1 MATNSKPCPEC
12 GHVNAMPA
20 VGTKKI
26 TCGGCGMIIV
36 LAKVYGENWAA
47 AAPAATPGRPKIVTR
62 RGKAGTTEPE
72 PAPAK
77 EEAKPRGGR
86 GTKGKAPVHRPH
98 GHGHGHAHGHGHG
111 HAHGHGHG
119 HGPEGEHHFHYH
131 SRKGIH
137 PGLLWG
143 SIGAILVA
151 GLLSFFV
158 YKNHLQEKEH
168 EAEMAKLAAGKEAP
182 KRKDEDGL
190 AIPDVADLG
199 DGLEIPTPSDTPADE
214 KPAASSDKPAK
225 ASKPKRESTISANL
239 TPFDL
244 TEIDSGALSEIEG
257 AITIL
262 KDLEATTAI
271 RGADNT
277 LFSHR
282 KEAIPVL
289 LNALFELKL
298 DDRDDVK
305 RGWSLVQSLCR
316 CAEYKTTWENEFN
329 VMTWPE
335 SEDDVAKATKH
346 RTTMLKMWHKWWTD
360 NGAGWE
366 PPVDDE
372 SFFDD

>member
-1 MATNSKPCPEC
+1 M
-12 GHVNAMPA
+12 V
-20 VGTKKI
+20 
-26 TCGGCGMIIV
+26 
-36 LAKVYGENWAA
+36 
-47 AAPAATPGRPKIVTR
+47 R
-62 RGKAGTTEPE
+62 RG
-72 PAPAK
+72 
-77 EEAKPRGGR
+77 
-86 GTKGKAPVHRPH
+86 
-98 GHGHGHAHGHGHG
+98 
-111 HAHGHGHG
+111 
-119 HGPEGEHHFHYH
+119 
-131 SRKGIH
+131 
-137 PGLLWG
+137 
-143 SIGAILVA
+143 
-151 GLLSFFV
+151 
-158 YKNHLQEKEH
+158 
-168 EAEMAKLAAGKEAP
+168 
-182 KRKDEDGL
+182 
-190 AIPDVADLG
+190 
-199 DGLEIPTPSDTPADE
+199 
-214 KPAASSDKPAK
+214 ASSDKPAK